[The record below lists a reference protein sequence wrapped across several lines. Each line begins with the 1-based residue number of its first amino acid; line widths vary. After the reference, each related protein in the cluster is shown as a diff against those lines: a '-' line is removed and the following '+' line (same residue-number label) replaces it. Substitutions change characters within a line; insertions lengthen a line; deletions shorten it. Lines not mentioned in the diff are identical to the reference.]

1 MDFYVDPSTSLTQN
15 PEGYF
20 VLVVLA
26 IFISIIVS
34 IYFLLKYIKTREST
48 PEYIEAQKEKI
59 TTQKDV
65 QKLVKKLQ
73 LNSDN
78 QKLLWKICKIT
89 KAKNILYSFTD
100 ENYLDS
106 LFKEYYIYLQSI
118 NATAKEKYEI
128 FKLNFLIYKKIY
140 FSKNISSSK
149 LIPLDTILL
158 YPTHN
163 GIFYQFK
170 LIKNEK
176 NALYLSVPE
185 NITEETAE
193 KPEPL
198 SKIAMLFNLQN
209 KQQYAL
215 VTRVIQYLDN
225 DDNSKYLLLNHS
237 NTIYPQNR
245 RGTKR
250 FEIEKTCSFSAV
262 EIKENSFGKNSF
274 KPKENKYEGKII
286 NLSEGGCKLLSNL
299 PIKQK
304 QLIYLYI
311 PILNKTETIL
321 GQIVETKIDQ
331 KTGLYA
337 IHIMFKNISIE
348 QKVKLLSELYQY
360 E

>member
-1 MDFYVDPSTSLTQN
+1 M
-15 PEGYF
+15 
-20 VLVVLA
+20 
-26 IFISIIVS
+26 
-34 IYFLLKYIKTREST
+34 
-48 PEYIEAQKEKI
+48 
-59 TTQKDV
+59 
-65 QKLVKKLQ
+65 
-73 LNSDN
+73 
-78 QKLLWKICKIT
+78 
-89 KAKNILYSFTD
+89 
-100 ENYLDS
+100 
-106 LFKEYYIYLQSI
+106 
-118 NATAKEKYEI
+118 
-128 FKLNFLIYKKIY
+128 
-140 FSKNISSSK
+140 
-149 LIPLDTILL
+149 
-158 YPTHN
+158 
-163 GIFYQFK
+163 
-170 LIKNEK
+170 
-176 NALYLSVPE
+176 YLSVPE

-245 RGTKR
+245 RRTKR

-331 KTGLYA
+331 KTSLYA